1 MLVFGDFLHTDD
13 DITSP
18 LSIAVEICHF
28 DIAKHILENT
38 TDFDLSDTG
47 KSPLFLAA
55 ENGYYDI
62 LVLVLHSKYND
73 ITKT

>member
-1 MLVFGDFLHTDD
+1 M
-13 DITSP
+13 
-18 LSIAVEICHF
+18 SIAVEKGHF
-28 DIAKHILENT
+28 YIVKNILENSSYI
-38 TDFDLSDTG
+38 DFSDTG